1 MPHTPD
7 VPLEEARAL
16 IERAIDK
23 AEQLGLRGSVAVVG
37 GSGVLVSASRM
48 DASGAGG
55 MARARSKAWIAA
67 TQQVPSAEHLRR
79 MTTIAPPVAAGFVA
93 CSPEARFPGAGGL
106 PIRAPD
112 GGLVTGGLAASGA
125 AVSPFYPEGTDPLR
139 MIADGRPANPEDLVV
154 HYALGLPYVGQHGDD
169 EQRWLAAFGSWPAG
183 SPAGLGMA
191 EAPAAR
197 DQEEHRWAVAVADQ
211 VIAEA
216 RRRGVQVAVAITDH
230 YGEPIQQD
238 WMTNAP
244 TAAVAVAV
252 AVAAAAGA
260 FQCPSSELATRY
272 AGACGGVLAD
282 VLSSG
287 AGGLGYTVL
296 PVAGGLP
303 VVEGGRVVAG
313 LGVAGRDPGMC
324 EEIAAA
330 VLAGQGRAAA
340 GGQGRGPGDS
350 QGRGPGHGQTRG
362 PGHGQAQASGHGQAQ
377 AAG

>member
-1 MPHTPD
+1 VPHTPD
-7 VPLEEARAL
+7 VPLEQARAL

-79 MTTIAPPVAAGFVA
+79 MTTIAPPVAAGFVV

-112 GGLVTGGLAASGA
+112 GGLVIGGLAASGA
-125 AVSPFYPEGTDPLR
+125 AISPFYPEGTDPLR

-169 EQRWLAAFGSWPAG
+169 EQRWLAAFGTWPAG

-191 EAPAAR
+191 GAPAAR
-197 DQEEHRWAVAVADQ
+197 DQEEHRWAIVLADQ

-238 WMTNAP
+238 WMTDAP
-244 TAAVAVAV
+244 TAAVPVAQ

-260 FQCPSSELATRY
+260 FQCPSRELATRY
-272 AGACGGVLAD
+272 AGAGGMLAD
-282 VLSSG
+282 VLSSV
-287 AGGLGYTVL
+287 AAGLGYAVL

-303 VVEGGRVVAG
+303 VVQDGRVVAG
-313 LGVAGRDPGMC
+313 LGVAGRDPGIC

-330 VLAGQGRAAA
+330 VLAGRRRLAP
-340 GGQGRGPGDS
+340 GGQERVAGD
-350 QGRGPGHGQTRG
+350 GQERVAG
-362 PGHGQAQASGHGQAQ
+362 DGQPRMLGHGQAQVPGHGQAQ